1 MNIWLVM
8 SGEPLALYGER
19 PHRVGI
25 LSQML
30 ADRGHQ
36 VTWWTTTFDHQK
48 KEYLFDE
55 TKNIKVS
62 KNLDMVFLH
71 SETPYERNI
80 SIKRIINHKKV
91 ASEFSKKSIDKAKP
105 DLIFCAYPT
114 IDLAYEVTKFGKENN
129 IKTII
134 DIRDLWPDI
143 FVDAIPKSF
152 KPFGSFLLSPLIKKS
167 KYIFS
172 NCDAITAVS
181 QGYLNWSCK
190 YSNRNL
196 SDIDKVFPLGY
207 KKSESDTNTMVNYA
221 HYHKIGIDKSKII
234 IWFVGTFGQTYD
246 LLPIISAAKKLEK
259 NANVQFV
266 FTGDGEKSSE
276 WKKAA
281 EGLSNVI
288 FTGWV
293 DKEGLSFLSSI
304 ASIGLMAYRK
314 GAPQGLPNKIF
325 EYLASGIP
333 ILSSLETETKDVLSK
348 YEVGLTYDALD
359 YNDCINKLD
368 SLISNTEKLSQMKS
382 NALSVFEKEFSADIV
397 YSNIIKYFESF
408 KE

>member
-1 MNIWLVM
+1 
-8 SGEPLALYGER
+8 
-19 PHRVGI
+19 
-25 LSQML
+25 
-30 ADRGHQ
+30 
-36 VTWWTTTFDHQK
+36 
-48 KEYLFDE
+48 
-55 TKNIKVS
+55 
-62 KNLDMVFLH
+62 
-71 SETPYERNI
+71 
-80 SIKRIINHKKV
+80 
-91 ASEFSKKSIDKAKP
+91 
-105 DLIFCAYPT
+105 
-114 IDLAYEVTKFGKENN
+114 
-129 IKTII
+129 
-134 DIRDLWPDI
+134 
-143 FVDAIPKSF
+143 
-152 KPFGSFLLSPLIKKS
+152 
-167 KYIFS
+167 
-172 NCDAITAVS
+172 
-181 QGYLNWSCK
+181 
-190 YSNRNL
+190 
-196 SDIDKVFPLGY
+196 
-207 KKSESDTNTMVNYA
+207 
-221 HYHKIGIDKSKII
+221 
-234 IWFVGTFGQTYD
+234 
-246 LLPIISAAKKLEK
+246 PIISAAKKLEK
-259 NANVQFV
+259 NSNIQFV

-276 WKKAA
+276 WKNAA